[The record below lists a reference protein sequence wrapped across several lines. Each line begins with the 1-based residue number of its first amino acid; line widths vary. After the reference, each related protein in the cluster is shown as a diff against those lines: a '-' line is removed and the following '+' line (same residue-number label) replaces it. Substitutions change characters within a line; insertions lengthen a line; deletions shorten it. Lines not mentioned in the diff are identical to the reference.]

1 MACDRRVNAAAR
13 TARYSP
19 GMSLQV
25 FGMPVSRGVA
35 IGRAVLV
42 ASSRVDVAHYYVSA
56 EGMAHEI
63 ERLRSARNA
72 VSAEIGTLQREL
84 PAEAPGEISA
94 LLDVHLMLLHDEA
107 LTGAT
112 KQWIVERHYNAEWA
126 LSAQLEVL
134 ARQFDEMDDAYLRER
149 KADLEQVVE
158 RLLRHLA
165 HDGEG
170 APPSVMAQGARGNAG
185 EDPLVLVANDVAPA
199 DMLHF
204 KKSVFTGFVT
214 DVGGRTSH
222 TAIVAR
228 SLDIPAVVGA
238 REASRL
244 IRQDDWVVIDG
255 DAGVVI
261 VNPSPIVLE
270 EYRFRQRQSEL
281 ERARLDRLRHT
292 PAVTLDGARVE
303 LLANIELPDD
313 AAAAVAAGAVG
324 VGLFRSEFLFMN
336 REGSLPDEEE
346 QYAAYRAAIEAM
358 NGLPVT
364 IRTVDI
370 GADKP
375 LERMSVS
382 ELRHEHQLNPA
393 MGLRAIRWSLAEPA
407 MFRQQLRALLR
418 AAAHGKLRVLFP
430 MVAQVS
436 ELRATLDALV
446 RARAQLDEAGRVHG
460 PVEIGAMIEVPAAA
474 LVIDT
479 LLPHLDFV
487 SIGTNDLIQYTLAID
502 RADESVAHLYDPWHP
517 AVLQLIHRTIE
528 RAQAAGKPVSVCGE
542 MAGDPAFTDLLLAMG
557 LRSFSMHPS
566 RVATIKQRVLRADTR
581 RLAAQLPGV
590 LQADQPAAAAAAAFG
605 SSAAAAAAFG
615 GAPGR

>member
-1 MACDRRVNAAAR
+1 
-13 TARYSP
+13 
-19 GMSLQV
+19 MSLQV

-35 IGRAVLV
+35 IGRAVLI
-42 ASSRVDVAHYYVSA
+42 ASSRVDVAHYYVA
-56 EGMAHEI
+56 QDGVEHEI
-63 ERLRSARNA
+63 QRLRDARDA
-72 VSAEIGTLQREL
+72 VATEIGTLQRDL
-84 PAEAPGEISA
+84 PPEAPTEIAA
-94 LLDVHLMLLHDEA
+94 LLDVHLMLLHDES

-112 KQWIVERHYNAEWA
+112 KHWIVERHYNAEWA

-134 ARQFDEMDDAYLRER
+134 ARQFDEMDDPYLRER

-165 HDGEG
+165 HDGDT
-170 APPSVMAQGARGNAG
+170 PPPLGVPGVRDFGG

-261 VNPSPIVLE
+261 VNPSEIVLE

-281 ERARLDRLRHT
+281 ERARLNRLRHT
-292 PAVTLDGARVE
+292 PAVTLDGQAIE

-313 AAAAVAAGAVG
+313 AAAAVTSGAVG

-336 REGSLPDEEE
+336 RAGDLPGEEE
-346 QYAAYRAAIEAM
+346 QYEAYRAAVEAM
-358 NGLPVT
+358 GGLPVT

-375 LERMSVS
+375 LDRLSVN

-393 MGLRAIRWSLAEPA
+393 LGLRAIRWSLSEPS
-407 MFRQQLRALLR
+407 MFRAQLRALLR
-418 AAAHGKLRVLFP
+418 AAAHGKLRILFP
-430 MVAQVS
+430 MVAHLS
-436 ELRATLDALV
+436 EVRATLEALA
-446 RARAQLDEAGRVHG
+446 RARAQLDDAGRAYG
-460 PVEIGAMIEVPAAA
+460 PVELGAMIEVPAAA
-474 LVIDT
+474 LMVDQF
-479 LLPHLDFV
+479 LQHFDFV
-487 SIGTNDLIQYTLAID
+487 SVGTNDLIQYTLAID
-502 RADESVAHLYDPWHP
+502 RADDAVSHLYDPWHP

-528 RAQAAGKPVSVCGE
+528 RAQALGKGVSVCGE
-542 MAGDPAFTDLLLAMG
+542 MAGDPAFTDVLLAMG

-566 RVATIKQRVLRADTR
+566 RVAAVKQRVLRADTR
-581 RLAAQLPGV
+581 RLSAAVARV
-590 LQADQPAAAAAAAFG
+590 LAADSPAAEAA
-605 SSAAAAAAFG
+605 SVFG
-615 GAPGR
+615 GALLN